1 MKKPLGY
8 ILQRGTSPVDGHP
21 FVVILT
27 MNSTN
32 RKTGPMPQ
40 VWILREDVDPVTAV
54 STGADRTICGDC
66 PHRRRQ
72 VWDAKRKRFKWVRS
86 CYVNPGQAPLS
97 VWRAYHAGSYRPDLH
112 CMEAP
117 DAVRGRRVRFGAY
130 GDPALINRGVFRL
143 LASAADGH
151 TAYTHQWRE
160 PWAAWARGLMQA
172 SCDGLADYLE
182 ASAHGWR
189 TFRVTPKGS
198 GAEQGKQCPAT
209 VEGSVAQC
217 VTCALCDGA
226 KADVW
231 VQAHG
236 SGARYVAA

>member
-1 MKKPLGY
+1 MTKQPLGY
-8 ILQRGTSPVDGHP
+8 VLQHGRSPIDGHP

-27 MNSTN
+27 LNSGN
-32 RKTGPMPQ
+32 RKTGNMPQ
-40 VWILREDVDPVTAV
+40 VWILREDVDPVIAV

-66 PHRRRQ
+66 PHRKQ
-72 VWDAKRKRFKWVRS
+72 ANGTRS

-97 VWRAYHAGSYRPDLH
+97 VWRAYQAGRYRLDLH

-130 GDPALINRGVFRL
+130 GDPALISPTVFRL
-143 LASAADGH
+143 LSDAADGH

-160 PWAAWARGLMQA
+160 PWAAWAKGSMQA

-182 ASAHGWR
+182 ASAHGWK

-198 GAEQGKQCPAT
+198 GADQGKQCPAT
-209 VEGSVAQC
+209 VEGSAAQC

-236 SGARYVAA
+236 TGARYVAA

>member
-1 MKKPLGY
+1 MKNKQLGY
-8 ILQRGTSPVDGHP
+8 ILQRGISPIDGHP

-27 MNSTN
+27 MNSGN
-32 RKTGPMPQ
+32 RKTGNMPQ

-54 STGADRTICGDC
+54 KTGEDLTICGNC
-66 PHRRRQ
+66 PHRKQ
-72 VWDAKRKRFKWVRS
+72 ADGTRS

-97 VWRAYHAGSYRPDLH
+97 VWRAYHAGRYRPDLH

-117 DAVRGRRVRFGAY
+117 DAVRGRRIRFGAY
-130 GDPALINRGVFRL
+130 GDPALINRGVFRIL
-143 LASAADGH
+143 SEAADGH

-160 PWAAWARGLMQA
+160 PWAQWARGKMQA

-182 ASAHGWR
+182 ASAHGWK
-189 TFRVTPKGS
+189 TFRVTPKDAS
-198 GAEQGKQCPAT
+198 AEQGKQCPAT
-209 VEGSVAQC
+209 VAGSAAQC